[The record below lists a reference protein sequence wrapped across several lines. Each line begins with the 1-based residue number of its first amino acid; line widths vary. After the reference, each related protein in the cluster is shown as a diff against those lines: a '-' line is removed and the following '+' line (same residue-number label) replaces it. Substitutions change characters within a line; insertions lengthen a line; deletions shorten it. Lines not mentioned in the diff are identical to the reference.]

1 MNYDDIFLF
10 IKLINIGTFTELAK
24 QINVSQSTVSRRI
37 QNLEESTN
45 TKLIKRNSRGLIEMT
60 VDGKA
65 VYESF
70 NNIEVQA
77 NEALQRLINT
87 SKEVEG
93 TLKIGVPKLFFD
105 NIIVNKLNNFY
116 TRYPNVK
123 LIFTYIS
130 KVNDLVKNDLD
141 LAITSKP
148 PLAQNCTVQ
157 TLVKAKN
164 KLYASKKYISE
175 KGMPK
180 SIKDLKNHKI
190 VGIADDNKCR
200 EALIGISEYSQTKE
214 EVCIKPTLFL
224 NNAMYDISLTTKCE
238 FIINTLNIFI
248 RDSEEI
254 ESILEEFYFDETV
267 FYLIRNIGIRNNLE
281 QEFVKFIH
289 VCLQKEFSN

>member
-37 QNLEESTN
+37 QNLEESIN

-267 FYLIRNIGIRNNLE
+267 FYLIRNIGVRNNLE